1 MGIIES
7 INKLQENDGYY
18 VGDLEVKVTNIK
30 VAYNELTIAQ
40 KNLVKNYSKLTQA
53 ESDLQ
58 KVKAVEELKA
68 DIEAWQK
75 AYNKLT
81 KKLEKLYDD
90 RN

>member
-1 MGIIES
+1 M
-7 INKLQENDGYY
+7 
-18 VGDLEVKVTNIK
+18 
-30 VAYNELTIAQ
+30 
-40 KNLVKNYSKLTQA
+40 KNYSKLTQA